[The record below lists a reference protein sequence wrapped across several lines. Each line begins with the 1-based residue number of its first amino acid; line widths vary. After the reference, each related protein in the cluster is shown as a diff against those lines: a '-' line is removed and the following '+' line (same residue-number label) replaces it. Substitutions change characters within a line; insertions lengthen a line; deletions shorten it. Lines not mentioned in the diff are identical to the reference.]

1 MPMDFNLSER
11 ELEVKKLARDFAE
24 KEIAPHIM
32 KFDETQE
39 FPAEIVSK
47 LGELGFMGIVFPEEY
62 GGSNFTITEYAIIIE
77 EISRIDPSIG
87 LTVASHN
94 GLCTNHIFS
103 FANEEQKKKYLP
115 DLTSGKKLGAW
126 GLTENV
132 SGSDA
137 SSMKSYAEKKD
148 GYYILNGSKVF
159 ITQGSVGQI
168 AVVTAVTDKENP
180 KKGISAFILEKGME
194 GFLVGK
200 KENKLGMRAS
210 DTSELIFDNVKV
222 PAENLIGKENEGF
235 LQVMKIL
242 DGGRIAIAALAL
254 GIAQGALDCIIKYSK
269 ERKQFGK
276 TLAEF
281 QATQFKIAEIAADV
295 EAARLLIYK
304 SAFLKENGQDINMIA
319 SMAKLFAS
327 EAATRATNEAV
338 QIYGGYGFIKDFPV
352 EKLYRDVKLV
362 TIGEGTSEV
371 QRMIIAKNILNYF

>member
-1 MPMDFNLSER
+1 MDFTLSER
-11 ELEVKKLARDFAE
+11 ESEVKKLARDFAE
-24 KEIAPHIM
+24 KEIAPFVM
-32 KFDETQE
+32 KFDESKE
-39 FPAEIVSK
+39 FPFDIVNK
-47 LGELGFMGIVFPEEY
+47 LGELGFLGIIFPEEY
-62 GGSNFTITEYAIIIE
+62 GGSDFSVTEYAIIIE

-94 GLCTNHIFS
+94 GLCTNHIYTFG
-103 FANEEQKKKYLP
+103 NEEQKKKYLP

-126 GLTENV
+126 GLTENI

-137 SSMKSYAEKKD
+137 SSMRSFAEKKD

-168 AVVTAVTDKENP
+168 AVVTAVTDKSNP

-210 DTSELIFDNVKV
+210 DTTELIFENVKV
-222 PAENLIGKENEGF
+222 PAENLIGVENEGF
-235 LQVMKIL
+235 RQVLQIL
-242 DGGRIAIAALAL
+242 DGGRIAIGALAL
-254 GIAQGALDCIIKYSK
+254 GIAQGALDAIIKYSK
-269 ERKQFGK
+269 QRKQFGK
-276 TLAEF
+276 YLAEF
-281 QATQFKIAEIAADV
+281 QSTQFKISEISTEI
-295 EAARLLIYK
+295 EAARLLIFKAAYM
-304 SAFLKENGQDINMIA
+304 KEQKQDINMQS

-327 EAATRATNEAV
+327 EVATRATNEAV

-352 EKLYRDVKLV
+352 EKLYRDVKLT

>member
-1 MPMDFNLSER
+1 MDFTLSER
-11 ELEVKKLARDFAE
+11 ESEVKKLARDFAE
-24 KEIAPHIM
+24 KEIAPFVM
-32 KFDETQE
+32 KFDESKE
-39 FPAEIVSK
+39 FPFDIVNK
-47 LGELGFMGIVFPEEY
+47 LGELGFLGIIFPEEY
-62 GGSNFTITEYAIIIE
+62 GGSEFTVTEYAIIIE

-94 GLCTNHIFS
+94 GLCTNHIYTFG
-103 FANEEQKKKYLP
+103 NEEQKKKYLP

-126 GLTENV
+126 GLTENI

-137 SSMKSYAEKKD
+137 SSMQSFAEKKD
-148 GYYILNGSKVF
+148 GYYLLNGSKVF

-168 AVVTAVTDKENP
+168 AVVTAVTDKSNP

-210 DTSELIFDNVKV
+210 DTTELIFENVKV

-235 LQVMKIL
+235 RQVLQIL
-242 DGGRIAIAALAL
+242 DGGRIAIGALAL
-254 GIAQGALDCIIKYSK
+254 GIAQGALDAIIKYSK
-269 ERKQFGK
+269 QRKQFGK
-276 TLAEF
+276 YLSEF
-281 QATQFKIAEIAADV
+281 QATQFKISEISTEI
-295 EAARLLIYK
+295 EAARLLIFKAAYM
-304 SAFLKENGQDINMIA
+304 KEQKQDINMQS

-327 EAATRATNEAV
+327 EVATRATNEAV

-352 EKLYRDVKLV
+352 EKLYRDVKLT